1 MQMRQTNP
9 KTVPATPIADEPP
22 SPKPLY
28 QILCA
33 RGPAK
38 QDPVETNPVGVTA
51 DIYNDPAGAA
61 CLWLKSI
68 GGQIPI
74 SKLPPG
80 TEVILHLPGG
90 MRGKW
95 MAVDA
100 ARGLS
105 EEYKRSVADLVGVM
119 RAWGQIPIV
128 YAGCPKFSLTRA
140 SGLAAVDGWGAWCE
154 AHKAGLIFDQSASL
168 TDIELRERVF
178 AVIRRQRELGL
189 PAGVEGMAAWASRAI
204 VEAATHHFL
213 EMRSVL
219 GTFAEGA
226 GSYYPTA
233 VPFPEKVVVWDQH
246 AQASSREAF
255 RYLKTNPLGAGQSSV
270 GAEKWRFHVPG
281 GPRLILGGGSEEVR
295 ILLGAKA

>member
-1 MQMRQTNP
+1 MIVNMTP
-9 KTVPATPIADEPP
+9 KATQPTPAKPVSDD
-22 SPKPLY
+22 PKPLY
-28 QILCA
+28 MVLCC
-33 RGPAK
+33 RGETYA
-38 QDPVETNPVGVTA
+38 DPVKHNPIGVTG
-51 DIYNDPAGAA
+51 DIYNHPAGAG
-61 CLWLKSI
+61 CLWDQFV
-68 GGQIPI
+68 GGQIPLGR
-74 SKLPPG
+74 LPAG

-189 PAGVEGMAAWASRAI
+189 PAGVEGMAAWESRAI